1 MTRRYVLGGGPLFD
15 GRTLYAD
22 GAILVDDGSVAAVG
36 ALGPIR
42 SHHEATFID
51 VDGRLI
57 LPGLLNAHTHLYSAL
72 AAGLRPLGPTTSFRD
87 VLENLWWPLDAAH
100 DEESVYYSA
109 MVGLMDHIR
118 SGTTTLFDH
127 HASMNCVG
135 GSLEVIA
142 GAVREA
148 GLRAT
153 LCFEISERTGR
164 RAVCD
169 QIEENIEFFE
179 AHRHDAFVEGTMGL
193 HANLTLGDVSL
204 AEIADSRPKAMPVH
218 VHVGEGPEDL
228 ARSVCDGF
236 EGPIDRLHA
245 HHLLDAYSI
254 LVHAIHLSG
263 RDAALLREVEP
274 VVVTAPQSNA
284 NNGVGHL
291 APAVVGGYVL
301 GTDGMTADMVETLR
315 AQYLLLRTL
324 DEPADPLADAFFGRS
339 TAVRRRFFPC
349 TGTLEVGA
357 RADVAVLDYRPVT
370 PIDESTL
377 LAHLVYGA
385 RRAVAWAT
393 IVDGTV
399 LYRDGEFTTLDE
411 ERIRAHAQ
419 RVARKLHARFYG

>member
-15 GRTLYAD
+15 GRTLHAD
-22 GAILVDDGSVAAVG
+22 GAVLVDDGTVAAVG
-36 ALGPIR
+36 ALEPIR
-42 SHHEATFID
+42 AHHKAAFID

-57 LPGLLNAHTHLYSAL
+57 VPGMLNAHTHLYSAL
-72 AAGLRPLGPTTSFRD
+72 AAGLQPLGPTTSFRG

-100 DEESVYYSA
+100 DEESIYYSA
-109 MVGLMDHIR
+109 LVGLMDHVR

-127 HASMNCVG
+127 HASMNCVD
-135 GSLEVIA
+135 GSLEIIA
-142 GAVREA
+142 GAVRET

-164 RAVCD
+164 RAVAD

-179 AHRHDAFVEGTMGL
+179 AHRHDPFVNGTMGL

-228 ARSVCDGF
+228 EHSVREGA

-245 HHLLDAYSI
+245 HHLLDAESI

-263 RDAALLREVEP
+263 RDAALLREVVP

-284 NNGVGHL
+284 NNGVGH
-291 APAVVGGYVL
+291 PATDVVASYLL
-301 GTDGMTADMVETLR
+301 GTDGMSADMVETLR
-315 AQYLLLRTL
+315 TQYLLLRTL
-324 DEPADPLADAFFGRS
+324 DEPVAPLADALLGRS
-339 TAVRRRFFPC
+339 TPVRRRFFPG

-357 RADVAVLDYRPVT
+357 RADIAVLDYRPIT

-393 IVDGTV
+393 IVDGTM
-399 LYRDGEFTTLDE
+399 LYRDGQFTTLDE

>member
-15 GRTLYAD
+15 GRTLHAD
-22 GAILVDDGSVAAVG
+22 GAVLVDDGTIAAVG
-36 ALGPIR
+36 ALEPIR
-42 SHHEATFID
+42 AHHQAAFID

-57 LPGLLNAHTHLYSAL
+57 VPGMLNAHTHLYSAF
-72 AAGLRPLGPTTSFRD
+72 AAGLQPLGPTTSFRG

-100 DEESVYYSA
+100 DEESIYYSA
-109 MVGLMDHIR
+109 LVGLMDHVR

-127 HASMNCVG
+127 HASMNCVD
-135 GSLEVIA
+135 GSLEIIA
-142 GAVREA
+142 GAVRET

-164 RAVCD
+164 RAVAD

-179 AHRHDAFVEGTMGL
+179 AHRHDPFVTGTMGL

-228 ARSVCDGF
+228 EHSVREGA

-245 HHLLDAYSI
+245 HHLLDAESI
-254 LVHAIHLSG
+254 LVHAIHLSR
-263 RDAALLREVEP
+263 RDAALLREVGP

-291 APAVVGGYVL
+291 ATDVVGSYLL
-301 GTDGMTADMVETLR
+301 GTDGMSADMVETLR

-324 DEPADPLADAFFGRS
+324 DEPVTPLADALLGRS
-339 TAVRRRFFPC
+339 TPVRRRFFPG

-357 RADVAVLDYRPVT
+357 RADITVLDYRPVT
-370 PIDESTL
+370 PIDEGTL

-385 RRAVAWAT
+385 RRAVSWAT
-393 IVDGTV
+393 IVDGTM
-399 LYRDGEFTTLDE
+399 LYRDSEFTTLDE

>member
-15 GRTLYAD
+15 GRTLHAD
-22 GAILVDDGSVAAVG
+22 GAVLVDDGTVAAVG
-36 ALGPIR
+36 ALEPIR
-42 SHHEATFID
+42 AHHKAAFVD

-57 LPGLLNAHTHLYSAL
+57 VPGMLNAHTHLYSAL
-72 AAGLRPLGPTTSFRD
+72 AAGLQPLGPTTSFRG

-100 DEESVYYSA
+100 DEESIYYSA
-109 MVGLMDHIR
+109 LVGLMDHVR

-127 HASMNCVG
+127 HASMNCVD
-135 GSLEVIA
+135 GSLEIIA
-142 GAVREA
+142 GAVRET

-164 RAVCD
+164 RAVAD

-179 AHRHDAFVEGTMGL
+179 AHRHDPFVNGTMGL

-228 ARSVCDGF
+228 EHSVREGA

-245 HHLLDAYSI
+245 HHLLDAESI

-263 RDAALLREVEP
+263 RDAALLREVGP

-291 APAVVGGYVL
+291 ATDVVGNYLL
-301 GTDGMTADMVETLR
+301 GTDGMSADMVETLR

-324 DEPADPLADAFFGRS
+324 DEPVAPLADALLGRS
-339 TAVRRRFFPC
+339 TPVRRRFFPG

-357 RADVAVLDYRPVT
+357 RADIAVLDYRPVT
-370 PIDESTL
+370 PIDEGTL

-385 RRAVAWAT
+385 RRAVTWAT
-393 IVDGTV
+393 IVDGTM